1 MEGAS
6 SSSPAHGLTLIC
18 NADSAFIVF
27 FKCMNGI
34 KEVLDIVTV
43 VSYYGYWLM
52 DHNVDQQSK
61 TNLGYKCMLYL
72 DNTGRRHQWKK
83 SSIQLI

>member
-1 MEGAS
+1 
-6 SSSPAHGLTLIC
+6 
-18 NADSAFIVF
+18 
-27 FKCMNGI
+27 MNGI

-61 TNLGYKCMLYL
+61 TNLGYKCTLYL
-72 DNTGRRHQWKK
+72 DNTGRCHQWKK
-83 SSIQLI
+83 SSIQLIWSFFNRLQEILKPAN